1 MKRLFTFIALLALV
15 ALQAQGQW
23 TRYTNLPTVY
33 IDTYDGAGIYS
44 KTEYVLATMRYVDEQ
59 DQLTVYDSLQIRGR
73 GNSTWNL
80 AKKPYKLKFNQ
91 KEKLLGK
98 GRAKAKKWT
107 LLANAADKTLIRNAV
122 TSALGERTSLK
133 FNPAYKFV
141 DLVLNGRFMGN
152 YQISDQIDVRP
163 HRVDIVE
170 QDLPLGDDSDIT
182 GGYLLEVDGFK
193 DGNCFTTS
201 SYSVPIRIH
210 YPEDEDIA
218 AKQNTYVR
226 NYMAQFERVLRSN
239 AFDDPQEGYRAYVDS
254 TSLIDWFLCTEIS
267 ANLDGYYST
276 YFYKEQ
282 GDPRLYWGPLW
293 DYDIAYSN
301 DYREQTTVNK
311 LMTDVGF
318 GQTKLWIN
326 RMWQDKWFAKKVYT
340 RYKELLDGG
349 LVDYLFE
356 TIDSLTALLAESQ
369 ELNYQ
374 RWGIDRRMYHEIV
387 IYSSYDEYISYLRS
401 FISAHCAFLEEA
413 LPTASL

>member
-122 TSALGERTSLK
+122 TSALGERTSLR

-226 NYMAQFERVLRSN
+226 NYMAQFERVLRRF
-239 AFDDPQEGYRAYVDS
+239 AL
-254 TSLIDWFLCTEIS
+254 SLLFLRLNT
-267 ANLDGYYST
+267 NLFKS
-276 YFYKEQ
+276 
-282 GDPRLYWGPLW
+282 
-293 DYDIAYSN
+293 
-301 DYREQTTVNK
+301 
-311 LMTDVGF
+311 
-318 GQTKLWIN
+318 
-326 RMWQDKWFAKKVYT
+326 
-340 RYKELLDGG
+340 
-349 LVDYLFE
+349 
-356 TIDSLTALLAESQ
+356 
-369 ELNYQ
+369 
-374 RWGIDRRMYHEIV
+374 
-387 IYSSYDEYISYLRS
+387 
-401 FISAHCAFLEEA
+401 
-413 LPTASL
+413 